1 MVSDSYSKESL
12 RKTGENQ
19 KTTKIGYSESSKP
32 FVTTEKNLHSLTVT
46 FTAMHTKREL
56 DTQ

>member
-32 FVTTEKNLHSLTVT
+32 FVTTEKNST
-46 FTAMHTKREL
+46 FTHRYFHCHAH
-56 DTQ
+56 